1 MPPHGGDV
9 PGVQLPALQ
18 PGQAAPPRACGD
30 GPGITIVLAR
40 QPERTP
46 PPPRAREAAPGPG
59 RGRSAPHPRPRPGRL
74 LPARGE
80 VMNAKVRPEL
90 IDALMEAYVEW
101 REECATLR
109 RAYERWLSFP
119 TWERELAFAAY
130 TAALDREQQ
139 ASIVY
144 SNWIERVQ
152 GEIDSTWRRPLNRLR
167 RRHRGN
173 SVVETGVPS
182 FVTRT
187 ARASTRARDSRGRS
201 T

>member
-1 MPPHGGDV
+1 
-9 PGVQLPALQ
+9 
-18 PGQAAPPRACGD
+18 
-30 GPGITIVLAR
+30 
-40 QPERTP
+40 
-46 PPPRAREAAPGPG
+46 
-59 RGRSAPHPRPRPGRL
+59 
-74 LPARGE
+74 
-80 VMNAKVRPEL
+80 MNAKVRPEL

-101 REECATLR
+101 REECATLQ
-109 RAYERWLSFP
+109 RAYDRWTSFP
-119 TWERELAFAAY
+119 AWERELAFAAY

-167 RRHRGN
+167 RRQRGN

-201 T
+201 A